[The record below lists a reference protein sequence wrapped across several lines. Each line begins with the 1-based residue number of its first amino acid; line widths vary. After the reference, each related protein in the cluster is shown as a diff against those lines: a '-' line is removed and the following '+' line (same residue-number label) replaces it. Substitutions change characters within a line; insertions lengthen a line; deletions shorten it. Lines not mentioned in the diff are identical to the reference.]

1 MYLSAM
7 GRNQFNEDSRV
18 KVPVILQLVRLGYEF
33 LPRAVW
39 EKQREPQTNILR
51 DEFARAFVR
60 LNEKKTE
67 EDAHRYIDTV
77 LVPMLNNNDLGRQF
91 YNKLVAQTTDEVL
104 IDFADFDNNSFHVA
118 TEVNCTNEGEE
129 FRPDVMVFV
138 NGLPLAF
145 YEVKKPNSKEQM
157 KAERDR
163 MTRRNA
169 QSCFRRY
176 MNAAQFMLFS
186 GNQEYDDGNRWQGS
200 FYCTTSQGKPHFNF
214 FREKNEVA
222 FTPRMLRDLR
232 DDDIRAVLRDTKLAG
247 YEHTPEF
254 ESSIGQNRPAS
265 RFATSLLS
273 RERFEFMLHFG
284 IAFVEKDNN
293 NKQYTRLS
301 RGEEERIIATFEK
314 REAVDSFAVVP
325 SYDEMEEKDYSFSA
339 GQYFDVKIEHI
350 DITPEEFKQKMSAF
364 MAEFNELS
372 AQSAK
377 LDEEIRKQ
385 MSFLEFS

>member
-67 EDAHRYIDTV
+67 E
-77 LVPMLNNNDLGRQF
+77 
-91 YNKLVAQTTDEVL
+91 
-104 IDFADFDNNSFHVA
+104 
-118 TEVNCTNEGEE
+118 
-129 FRPDVMVFV
+129 
-138 NGLPLAF
+138 
-145 YEVKKPNSKEQM
+145 
-157 KAERDR
+157 
-163 MTRRNA
+163 
-169 QSCFRRY
+169 
-176 MNAAQFMLFS
+176 
-186 GNQEYDDGNRWQGS
+186 
-200 FYCTTSQGKPHFNF
+200 
-214 FREKNEVA
+214 
-222 FTPRMLRDLR
+222 
-232 DDDIRAVLRDTKLAG
+232 
-247 YEHTPEF
+247 
-254 ESSIGQNRPAS
+254 
-265 RFATSLLS
+265 
-273 RERFEFMLHFG
+273 
-284 IAFVEKDNN
+284 
-293 NKQYTRLS
+293 
-301 RGEEERIIATFEK
+301 ERIIATFEK

-325 SYDEMEEKDYSFSA
+325 SYDEMEEKGYSFSA